1 MPDDDLTSPVVSDTG
16 DAGESSA
23 WVRTQRRLV
32 QSGLFAATLGVVFA
46 FGALAVLPSLLG
58 SRAQSWAVVTLVAA
72 GLMLVLCGI
81 QVVAWRADGP
91 VTGGRKR
98 MSWTAHVLSY
108 AVTLLALIAGLSASS
123 AAGLGSIS
131 AGLWAF
137 TLLLVLV
144 AQVTAGVQYLRPIGQ
159 APGTVPAHLR
169 RLRAWIRASQT
180 REDA

>member
-1 MPDDDLTSPVVSDTG
+1 MPDPSSPAVS
-16 DAGESSA
+16 DAGEAAA

-32 QSGLFAATLGVVFA
+32 QSGLFAATLAVVVA
-46 FGALAVLPSLLG
+46 IGALAMLPSLLG
-58 SRAQSWAVVTLVAA
+58 PGAQGWAVVTLVAA

-81 QVVAWRADGP
+81 QVVAWRSDGEL
-91 VTGGRKR
+91 TGRR
-98 MSWTAHVLSY
+98 RVSWTAHVLSY

-180 REDA
+180 REDT